1 MGGKVKV
8 REVLLYSER
17 IKSEDVLNFFNQIMK
32 SRLPLFGFLDFSD
45 FLSLN
50 VANTIIKRRLNT
62 VQFFIREKKSLAEL
76 SLLVFPYKLSDPTEL
91 EKISGTFL
99 PLPKFYFLIGNQDFL
114 GFTVKESMEEVNLR
128 IMKIF
133 GKFIAIGTAVDERK
147 QKHVIICAS
156 PERFYVSDLE
166 KNPSVYIEILDPI
179 PKRMSV
185 TSRFPVFEE
194 TGISV
199 GVDNFDVF
207 QHTLFVGA
215 SGTGKSKGL
224 YAMIK
229 AIEAKHGD
237 GVRIVMIDP
246 HGEFIRCFPGA
257 KVVNLIDNYIEPLD
271 VGGIKTPLMTQLIA
285 QLLSSSVGQENK
297 YSERVLF
304 YATHLLSSI
313 NKMDLRNISLLLTD
327 SSKRAEFI
335 SETENDEV
343 KRFFDEEFN
352 DIYIHHFNDAVL
364 PVLNFVGEYELYL
377 GGDKKREN
385 LLDLIKNNRLTIVSF
400 NPNFFGKRM
409 INFLAGAIVNQMY
422 ILAITERLNMPT
434 ILVMDEFQRVET
446 RVVKDILSETRKFN
460 LYVYL
465 SMQYLGQLSKE
476 VNDSIVS
483 NIRNIV
489 SFKANRQDAT
499 MLSSIMEIKIEESFK
514 KSRSQTELEESKKEM
529 FVRLHQKECIVRL
542 FDGKKY
548 ILPMKLRVVD
558 VYSKWGYHELPL
570 EQVMPMSKVP
580 PSMMNKGE
588 AQEAAQARDGMG
600 QESADGVQQQGGG
613 QSFQQSY
620 ASVPDYQSGVE
631 RQENEGQEGGEGS
644 SQEGGGR
651 EEGRPSRKKTA
662 VELQIEAAKK
672 AHPTEPEEQ
681 KNEWMSFKREREQPA
696 HGISEKEEKEDKGG
710 EESQQPDDNEQGAD
724 APDWQSEQ
732 NDEDKGQSGEEQ
744 GAESEE
750 EQATGKDGAG
760 ADWQQ
765 AESQDAPTDA
775 ESEQSKGEQ
784 GTGEGQGEGER
795 GADEE
800 AQSEEFLPRRA
811 KPLRRQI
818 IDERLSR
825 ELSDKADSVPEYEIQ
840 RLEEEL
846 MFNEKE
852 SAQEAPAA
860 KARAK
865 PAKKPAGTD
874 FEDFEDEKPAAKRAR
889 AKSLGQDFEY
899 PLDKPGKPAKK
910 KAKAKEAPDFEF
922 EAEEDA
928 PPVAKKKAKAKAAPA
943 QEEFEFPSE
952 DEPEKP
958 SSAGKKS
965 ASTPAKKAAP
975 ARKASPVPSK
985 KPAGKKRK

>member
-1 MGGKVKV
+1 MGDKVKV
-8 REVLLYSER
+8 REVLLYSEK

-50 VANTIIKRRLNT
+50 VVNTIIKRKLNT
-62 VQFFIREKKSLAEL
+62 VQFFIRDKKSLAEI
-76 SLLVFPYKLSDPTEL
+76 SLLVFPYKLSDQTEI

-99 PLPKFYFLIGNQDFL
+99 PFPKFYFLMGNQDFL

-128 IMKIF
+128 IMKVL
-133 GKFIAIGTAVDERK
+133 GKFIAVGTAVDERK
-147 QKHVIICAS
+147 QKHIVICAS

-185 TSRFPVFEE
+185 TSQYPVFEE
-194 TGISV
+194 SGISV

-229 AIEAKHGD
+229 AIEAKYKD
-237 GVRIVMIDP
+237 GVRMVIIDP
-246 HGEFIRCFPGA
+246 HGEFIRVFPEA

-285 QLLSSSVGQENK
+285 QLLSSTIGQENK

-313 NKMDLRNISLLLTD
+313 DKMDLRNISLLLTD

-364 PVLNFVGEYELYL
+364 PILNFVGEYELYL

-385 LLDLIKNNRLTIVSF
+385 LLDLVKNNRITIVSF

-409 INFLAGAIVNQMY
+409 INFLAGAIINQMY
-422 ILAITERLNMPT
+422 ILAITERLNSPT

-465 SMQYLGQLSKE
+465 SMQYLGQLTKE
-476 VNDSIVS
+476 VRDSIVS

-489 SFKANRQDAT
+489 AFKSNREDAT

-514 KSRSQTELEESKKEM
+514 KSRTNTELEESKKEM

-542 FDGKKY
+542 FEGKKY

-558 VYSKWGYHELPL
+558 VYQKWGYHELPL
-570 EQVMPMSKVP
+570 EQVMPMPKVP
-580 PSMMNKGE
+580 PSMMKKGE
-588 AQEAAQARDGMG
+588 AQEAMHEAEHEEPAAAETAPFEQHSQQFSQPSSVEPVYQPDESEQDEDKG
-600 QESADGVQQQGGG
+600 QNGESKPA
-613 QSFQQSY
+613 
-620 ASVPDYQSGVE
+620 
-631 RQENEGQEGGEGS
+631 
-644 SQEGGGR
+644 
-651 EEGRPSRKKTA
+651 RKKSA

-672 AHPTEPEEQ
+672 SASATPPSQ
-681 KNEWMSFKREREQPA
+681 GSGNEWMDLKPERELHSA
-696 HGISEKEEKEDKGG
+696 YGRAADKNEEDKSETDDEG
-710 EESQQPDDNEQGAD
+710 ET
-724 APDWQSEQ
+724 
-732 NDEDKGQSGEEQ
+732 EDKGQTGEDERQIPDKRKPQETDDEGETEDRGQTGEGETEEITPEERKPREEEQ
-744 GAESEE
+744 GEDSEL
-750 EQATGKDGAG
+750 D
-760 ADWQQ
+760 
-765 AESQDAPTDA
+765 
-775 ESEQSKGEQ
+775 SE
-784 GTGEGQGEGER
+784 
-795 GADEE
+795 
-800 AQSEEFLPRRA
+800 
-811 KPLRRQI
+811 
-818 IDERLSR
+818 
-825 ELSDKADSVPEYEIQ
+825 ELSDEAVSVPEDRIRQ
-840 RLEEEL
+840 LEEDL
-846 MFNEKE
+846 MFNEE
-852 SAQEAPAA
+852 EAPA
-860 KARAK
+860 
-865 PAKKPAGTD
+865 
-874 FEDFEDEKPAAKRAR
+874 
-889 AKSLGQDFEY
+889 
-899 PLDKPGKPAKK
+899 KPAKK
-910 KAKAKEAPDFEF
+910 KAAKHVFDDETEAKPPPKKGKSHVFDEEPEIVHMQKKAKPPKITVED
-922 EAEEDA
+922 EE
-928 PPVAKKKAKAKAAPA
+928 PSEPEYSPVSKKKAKAPSFEEIAYSPPA
-943 QEEFEFPSE
+943 KKHAKRDAEEDFVFPP
-952 DEPEKP
+952 DEGKP
-958 SSAGKKS
+958 SPSAKKS
-965 ASTPAKKAAP
+965 AKPAKKTAP
-975 ARKASPVPSK
+975 AAKKSSPAAAK
-985 KPAGKKRK
+985 KPAGKKKK